1 MFQNVQNRKLYQA
14 KSAGEGEPEKNEFS
28 FIKKNHLACSL
39 NLRKDFSEIIKKIT
53 WLAPDFGKVSQT
65 SIGKRREG
73 SCLCISLNLWI
84 H

>member
-39 NLRKDFSEIIKKIT
+39 NQKKGFFRNYKKKSPGLLLILGRCPRRALGRGGRS
-53 WLAPDFGKVSQT
+53 LACASP
-65 SIGKRREG
+65 
-73 SCLCISLNLWI
+73 
-84 H
+84 

>member
-14 KSAGEGEPEKNEFS
+14 KSAGEGEPEKGVQ
-28 FIKKNHLACSL
+28 L
-39 NLRKDFSEIIKKIT
+39 SEIIEKITWFALDFERKKIT

-65 SIGKRREG
+65 SIGKRREE

-84 H
+84 N